1 MVLQILKGG
10 LRPLAGKIDWKAE
23 AETAP
28 ARLYVFGSSSSEVF
42 DYIFGATPR
51 YRSYWAGGWSARGLR
66 KEANR
71 GYVLKCL
78 ENARPQDIIFLH
90 FGVVDAVFNAGYR
103 VDRGDFLDPEG
114 FCREAAEG
122 IKMLV
127 ADLRGAGFSNIY
139 TVAVGA
145 PCKVP
150 ARYFRKRFQLH
161 GLPARYQAQLLNRIN
176 QLISDVCDRR
186 DLTPVLADEH
196 GVLKPE
202 FHRAKRNHHADY
214 VKIQE
219 LVWKGIRDIPGLP
232 PRRQDWRSELYKSG
246 VRGGVGKRIAAG
258 NFNPV
263 NLKRFEEPQVLSR
276 KILPAAEEEQGEV

>member
-1 MVLQILKGG
+1 MVLQVLKGR
-10 LRPLAGKIDWKAE
+10 LRSLAGRAHRKTE
-23 AETAP
+23 AAKAP
-28 ARLYVFGSSSSEVF
+28 ARLHVFGSSSSEVF

-66 KEANR
+66 KERNR

-78 ENARPQDIIFLH
+78 EHARPQDIIFLH

-103 VDRGDFLDPEG
+103 IDRGDFLDPEG
-114 FCREAAEG
+114 FCREAVEG

-127 ADLRGAGFSNIY
+127 ADLRGAGFRNIY

-145 PCKVP
+145 PCRVP
-150 ARYFRKRFQLH
+150 ERYFRKRFQLH
-161 GLPARYQAQLLNRIN
+161 GLPPRYQAQLLNRIN
-176 QLISDVCDRR
+176 QLISGVCDRR
-186 DLTPVLADEH
+186 DLTPVLADKH

-219 LVWKGIRDIPGLP
+219 LVWESIRDIPGLP
-232 PRRQDWRSELYKSG
+232 PRRQVWRSELYKSG
-246 VRGGVGKRIAAG
+246 VRGGVGKRIGAG
-258 NFNPV
+258 NFKAV
-263 NLKRFEEPQVLSR
+263 NLKRFEDPQPEWKEL
-276 KILPAAEEEQGEV
+276 KETGAA